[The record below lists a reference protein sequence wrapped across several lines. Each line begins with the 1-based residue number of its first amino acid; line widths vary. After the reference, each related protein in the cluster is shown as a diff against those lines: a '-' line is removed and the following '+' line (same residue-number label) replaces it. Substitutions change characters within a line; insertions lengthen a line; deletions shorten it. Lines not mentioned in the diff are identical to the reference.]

1 MATRG
6 SLPIF
11 FSLTISVTCGQTPEA
26 LTLDQA
32 LSLAE
37 QYNPQLAVSGAQV
50 EAARAGIVTARTRPN
65 PDTNYLGGPQN
76 IRLPTAT
83 GGLLQHWGYSQ
94 LIELPKIRRTRIE
107 LAQIGQ
113 ETTEHALEETRLLVR
128 GAVKQSFYQ
137 VLRRRG
143 EVDLAQESV
152 RLAQDLRQRVSVQV
166 DVGEAGRLELTRA
179 EAEVAIAQTL
189 LRSAQLREV
198 TAVAELRA
206 LVSAPLPDN
215 ITPQGML
222 DPPVT
227 LPPMEEVRRLM
238 LSRHP
243 SVARAEAEVRH
254 SQARLHTEMALRTPQ
269 PYWIAE
275 YEQMPDL
282 RFFRTG
288 ISISLPFF
296 NRRQG
301 PIGEATAGITAATSS
316 LSALQ
321 LELRSL
327 LERAYGG
334 YQVANQ
340 QVTSIEAGV
349 LIQAQAALDAAEAA
363 FRFGERGIIEVLDAQ
378 RVLRSVRQDYLNAQ
392 YDRQAALIEL
402 ERLRALDSGGNTP

>member
-1 MATRG
+1 MTLGFMSA
-6 SLPIF
+6 
-11 FSLTISVTCGQTPEA
+11 QTPEI

-50 EAARAGIVTARTRPN
+50 QAARAGIVTARTRVN
-65 PDTNYLGGPQN
+65 PDVNYIGGPQN
-76 IRLPTAT
+76 VRLPTAT
-83 GGLLQHWGYSQ
+83 GGMLQHWGYSQ
-94 LIELPKIRRTRIE
+94 MIELPKIRRTRIE
-107 LAQIGQ
+107 MAQIGQ
-113 ETTEHALEETRLLVR
+113 ETTEHALEETRLLLR
-128 GAVKQSFYQ
+128 GAVKQAFYQ
-137 VLRRRG
+137 TLRRRG
-143 EVDLAQESV
+143 EVGLAQETV

-179 EAEVAIAQTL
+179 EAEVAIAQTF

-198 TAVAELRA
+198 TALAELRA
-206 LVSAPLPDN
+206 LVSAPLAETIAPMG
-215 ITPQGML
+215 TL
-222 DPPVT
+222 DPAVT
-227 LPPMEEVRRLM
+227 LPPLEDVRQVM
-238 LSRHP
+238 YSRHP
-243 SVARAEAEVRH
+243 SLARAGSEVRH
-254 SQARLHTEMALRTPQ
+254 SQARLRTELALRTPQ

-288 ISISLPFF
+288 ISVSLPFF

-301 PIGEATAGITAATSS
+301 PVLEATAGITAANASV
-316 LSALQ
+316 SALQ
-321 LELRSL
+321 LDLRAS

-334 YQVANQ
+334 YQVSNQ
-340 QVTSIEAGV
+340 QVESIEAGV

-392 YDRQAALIEL
+392 YDREAALIEL
-402 ERLRALDSGGNTP
+402 ERLRAIDLGGNTP

>member
-1 MATRG
+1 MSA
-6 SLPIF
+6 
-11 FSLTISVTCGQTPEA
+11 QTPEI

-50 EAARAGIVTARTRPN
+50 QAARAGIVTARTRVN
-65 PDTNYLGGPQN
+65 PDVNYIGGPQN
-76 IRLPTAT
+76 VRLPTAT
-83 GGLLQHWGYSQ
+83 GGMLQHWGYSQ
-94 LIELPKIRRTRIE
+94 MIELPKIRRTRIE
-107 LAQIGQ
+107 MAQIGQ
-113 ETTEHALEETRLLVR
+113 ETTEHALEETRLLLR
-128 GAVKQSFYQ
+128 GAVKQAFYQ
-137 VLRRRG
+137 TLRRRG
-143 EVDLAQESV
+143 EVGLAQETV

-179 EAEVAIAQTL
+179 EAEVAIAQTF

-198 TAVAELRA
+198 TALAELRA
-206 LVSAPLPDN
+206 LVSAPLAETISPMG
-215 ITPQGML
+215 TL
-222 DPPVT
+222 DPAVT
-227 LPPMEEVRRLM
+227 LPPLEDVRQVM
-238 LSRHP
+238 YSRHP
-243 SVARAEAEVRH
+243 SLARAGSEVRH
-254 SQARLHTEMALRTPQ
+254 SQARLRTELALRTPQ

-288 ISISLPFF
+288 ISVSLPFF

-301 PIGEATAGITAATSS
+301 PVLEATAGITAANASV
-316 LSALQ
+316 SALQ
-321 LELRSL
+321 LDLRAS

-334 YQVANQ
+334 YQVSNQ
-340 QVTSIEAGV
+340 QVESIEAGV

-392 YDRQAALIEL
+392 YDREAALIEL
-402 ERLRALDSGGNTP
+402 ERLRAIDLGGNTP